1 MYKFLDRQFS
11 FKREFVRKE
20 FIDISLVDEI
30 YLNFHYTSVVCNNC
44 GTVIKQE
51 NFGVLFYESVNCSF
65 TLYQLYLEIFMGV
78 LFNSLNRKILAIFI
92 RGYYD
97 KSQRR
102 LNYETFKE
110 KSTSNHLKTSSELV
124 YNCVGYIS
132 LNPDYISFERVFMS
146 YKKVSTIPQQI

>member
-1 MYKFLDRQFS
+1 
-11 FKREFVRKE
+11 
-20 FIDISLVDEI
+20 
-30 YLNFHYTSVVCNNC
+30 
-44 GTVIKQE
+44 
-51 NFGVLFYESVNCSF
+51 
-65 TLYQLYLEIFMGV
+65 MGV

-110 KSTSNHLKTSSELV
+110 KRTSNHLKTSSELV

-132 LNPDYISFERVFMS
+132 LNPDYISFERVFMP
-146 YKKVSTIPQQI
+146 YKKYRLYLNKFRYEQLSHEYFD

>member
-1 MYKFLDRQFS
+1 
-11 FKREFVRKE
+11 
-20 FIDISLVDEI
+20 
-30 YLNFHYTSVVCNNC
+30 
-44 GTVIKQE
+44 
-51 NFGVLFYESVNCSF
+51 
-65 TLYQLYLEIFMGV
+65 MGV

-92 RGYYD
+92 RDYYD

-110 KSTSNHLKTSSELV
+110 KRTSNHLKTSSELV

-146 YKKVSTIPQQI
+146 YKKVSTIPQQNLGMNN